1 MRRARWRLGGAFA
14 LALSWSLVSCG
25 RDAPPAPPAEQ
36 AALGG
41 GIAARV
47 GGEPIPASLVAQV
60 AADQRVSR
68 AEALDR
74 VVDDA
79 VAASA
84 ARARGVDQRSP
95 ASWNLRAARAR
106 FAVDRFLAEAR
117 AKGGP
122 TDEEV
127 KRISDIHWLEVDRP
141 VSARTVHAL
150 AIVKPGDS
158 PEKKRRASE
167 LARDLRAAVL
177 PAKSPEEFTALA
189 KAVPHPHDIDVR
201 VEGVPATTEDGWV
214 TEGQGRMDPRFA
226 KAANALGAPGDTS
239 EVVESDF
246 GFHVIRLVERI
257 PEQRMPFEA
266 RRVAFVEE
274 AYSLRAHEAKEAR
287 LAELRA
293 RHPVVVEP
301 SAEELMR
308 SVSGSKDR
316 GTAP

>member
-1 MRRARWRLGGAFA
+1 MTSSRGLLGGA
-14 LALSWSLVSCG
+14 LAFVVSSASLSCDRGPS
-25 RDAPPAPPAEQ
+25 PAPPAEQ

-47 GGEPIPASLVAQV
+47 GDDFIPASLVAQV
-60 AADQRVSR
+60 AADQRISR

-74 VVDDA
+74 LVDDA

-106 FAVDRFLAEAR
+106 FAVDRFLADAR

-122 TDEEV
+122 TDDEV

-150 AIVKPGDS
+150 AIVKPND
-158 PEKKRRASE
+158 PPDKKRRASE
-167 LARDLRAAVL
+167 LAHELRAAVVH
-177 PAKSPEEFTALA
+177 AKSPEEFTALA
-189 KAVPHPHDIDVR
+189 KAVPHPPDLDVR

-214 TEGQGRMDPRFA
+214 TEGNGRMDPRFSR
-226 KAANALGAPGDTS
+226 AANALGAPGDTS

-266 RRVAFVEE
+266 RRAAFVEE

-293 RHPVVVEP
+293 RNPVVVEP

-308 SVSGSKDR
+308 ALSGPKDR